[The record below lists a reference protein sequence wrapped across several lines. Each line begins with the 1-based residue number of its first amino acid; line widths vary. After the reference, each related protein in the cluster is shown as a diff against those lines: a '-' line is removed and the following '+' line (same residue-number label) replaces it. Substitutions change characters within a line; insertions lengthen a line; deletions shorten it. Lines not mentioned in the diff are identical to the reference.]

1 MDNHQLSPKLTLF
14 QTLPTELRLKIYRLM
29 LISTHNPNKQQILKL
44 TPSSSFNTT
53 YYNNYTLPPI
63 TLSLNQESRYFTLSP
78 SSPYP
83 YTHLYLGS
91 PPPILEPKLNQDRNQ
106 GGDITPSYIPIT
118 FPTTTIYLTSFLP
131 HHLPPLQSLI
141 YSLSTSPSRHSIC
154 SLAIDLRVFPVLCE
168 EGFLPLVTGLRGLK
182 ELLLVVEFG
191 RDFKGELGFLE
202 IPEWRGDLRWV
213 GERAEREVRRLGDR
227 LRGGKKKGKEGD
239 GDISVRCVILTRGGE
254 QA

>member
-1 MDNHQLSPKLTLF
+1 MSNRHVSPKLTLF
-14 QTLPTELRLKIYRLM
+14 QILPTELRLKIYRLII
-29 LISTHNPNKQQILKL
+29 ISIHSPNKRHILKL
-44 TPSSSFNTT
+44 GPSSSFNAT
-53 YYNNYTLPPI
+53 YYNSYTSPPI
-63 TLSLNQESRYFTLSP
+63 TLSINRESRYFTLSS

-83 YTHLYLGS
+83 YSHLYLGC
-91 PPPILEPKLNQDRNQ
+91 PPPISLPKLNQDRSKCRQ
-106 GGDITPSYIPIT
+106 ATTSYIPIT
-118 FPTTTIYLTSFLP
+118 FPTTTIYLTSFLS

-141 YSLSTSPSRHSIC
+141 YSLSTSPSRHSIS
-154 SLAIDLRVFPVLCE
+154 SLAVDQRIFPVLCE
-168 EGFLPLVTGLRGLK
+168 EGFLPLVIGLRNLR

-213 GERAEREVRRLGDR
+213 GERAEREVRRLRDR
-227 LRGGKKKGKEGD
+227 SRSGKLKGEEGD